1 MRPPFVFDQLGVRVP
16 AVVVSP
22 YVRAGVDHTLFD
34 HASIPATVTQQFI
47 GPPREHAP
55 FLREKNATPMLGL
68 LAPISPRDD
77 WPSYTPGAR
86 ITWMPTLDRP
96 ASALQLE
103 HAQELHAALTRNL
116 PDVAGSLDPL
126 GVKTKKD
133 AAAFVSEA
141 MTALHERAGYA

>member
-103 HAQELHAALTRNL
+103 HAQELHAALTRIL